1 MKTAPRDS
9 EEGGRDAK
17 NQFFF
22 PLMATQEP
30 KRQQACPTYAPGSD
44 SNSGEEQGV
53 NLKVKLQTAGA
64 GKDMQLGQGL
74 VGRA

>member
-1 MKTAPRDS
+1 MLKTDS
-9 EEGGRDAK
+9 SS
-17 NQFFF
+17 
-22 PLMATQEP
+22 PLSPLQWATQEP

-44 SNSGEEQGV
+44 SSSGEEQGV

-74 VGRA
+74 VGRV